1 MSKTAKRKTYEI
13 WYNNELI
20 DSTEDQTEALYLLNE
35 YKLAFH
41 SNEVILQINFIKQ
54 LINNQRKGLADLV
67 VTST

>member
-54 LINNQRKGLADLV
+54 LINNQRKGLPIQ
-67 VTST
+67 S